1 MKLIKCEFSEEVKCN
16 VKKMFFYLSQDH
28 QSPVNKLAKK
38 PVRDDSATAASSAVT
53 AAIKTVMEMRINLF
67 MVKLR

>member
-1 MKLIKCEFSEEVKCN
+1 MKTIKCEFSEEVKCN

>member
-1 MKLIKCEFSEEVKCN
+1 MKLIKCEFSEEVKCE
-16 VKKMFFYLSQDH
+16 KMFFYLSQDH

>member
-1 MKLIKCEFSEEVKCN
+1 MNLVKKLN
-16 VKKMFFYLSQDH
+16 VKKNVFYLSQDH

>member
-1 MKLIKCEFSEEVKCN
+1 MKLIKCEFSEEVKRN